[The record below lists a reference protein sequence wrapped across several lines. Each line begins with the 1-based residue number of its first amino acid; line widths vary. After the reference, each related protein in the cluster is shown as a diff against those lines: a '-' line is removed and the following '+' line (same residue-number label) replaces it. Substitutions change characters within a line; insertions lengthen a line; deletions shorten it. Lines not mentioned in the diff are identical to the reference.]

1 MAAKKAVKDG
11 ELDTTSAYT
20 VTKVITRS
28 TRNPLDTY
36 PPEDKHGGV
45 VIYVE
50 ESQLLP
56 LFT

>member
-1 MAAKKAVKDG
+1 MAAKKAVTNG
-11 ELDTTSAYT
+11 ELDTTSACT

-45 VIYVE
+45 MIYVE
-50 ESQLLP
+50 ES
-56 LFT
+56 